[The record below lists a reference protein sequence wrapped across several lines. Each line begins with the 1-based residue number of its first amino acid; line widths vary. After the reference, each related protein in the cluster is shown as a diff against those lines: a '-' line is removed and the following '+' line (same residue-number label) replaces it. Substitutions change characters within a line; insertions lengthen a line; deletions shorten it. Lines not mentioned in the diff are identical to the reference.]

1 MNEEYIR
8 YWGLTQHPFLLA
20 PDGRMMCVT
29 GQYFECLER
38 LRYAVS
44 TNKGGALI
52 VSEEAGLGKTT
63 TLLRLIDEMREEHG
77 TNFRFA
83 YIDHPTLT
91 ANQLIEEI
99 TGFITGEMP
108 SGDKLKNLQRLK
120 ACLIQAKREG
130 GKSIIAIDEGQM
142 LCDSPE
148 VLQELRVL
156 INLTHNNEYLHTFV
170 LSGQKAL
177 WETLQGIPEF
187 WQRLPVRYYFTP
199 LRFEETRELVRY
211 RLNRAGLDVAR
222 EIFTDEA
229 IEAIHRQSKGLP
241 RTIIAISDLALLNG
255 FTDKSRKI
263 TFKEV
268 SKAIGAM
275 NGKGDS
281 LSYVM
286 QDRID
291 DRREAPIKPSDEEPM
306 RSPAEIIGS
315 VAVNLKSHRYTR
327 PVIMAAA
334 VIALILLGALGQKIL
349 SPSKAVVDTVPAAS
363 KTSES
368 KTVSPAVVPP
378 TPENKPQQVNPIDT
392 AETPSSGMGIN
403 VPKEGAPAQKAE
415 SQPKYVRAA
424 IVNIN
429 GATIRSAPY
438 SDSQRIVTIYKGEML
453 PIEDEATDHSGMK
466 WYKVL
471 LYNDR
476 EGWISDKVVVVT
488 TIKQ

>member
-1 MNEEYIR
+1 
-8 YWGLTQHPFLLA
+8 
-20 PDGRMMCVT
+20 
-29 GQYFECLER
+29 
-38 LRYAVS
+38 
-44 TNKGGALI
+44 
-52 VSEEAGLGKTT
+52 
-63 TLLRLIDEMREEHG
+63 
-77 TNFRFA
+77 
-83 YIDHPTLT
+83 
-91 ANQLIEEI
+91 
-99 TGFITGEMP
+99 
-108 SGDKLKNLQRLK
+108 
-120 ACLIQAKREG
+120 
-130 GKSIIAIDEGQM
+130 
-142 LCDSPE
+142 
-148 VLQELRVL
+148 
-156 INLTHNNEYLHTFV
+156 V

-177 WETLQGIPEF
+177 WETLQDIPEF

-199 LRFEETRELVRY
+199 LRFEETRELVRH
-211 RLNRAGLDVAR
+211 RLNKAGLDVAR

-241 RTIIAISDLALLNG
+241 RTIIAIADLSLLNG

-268 SKAIGAM
+268 SKAISSM

-291 DRREAPIKPSDEEPM
+291 DRREAPMKPSEEQPLK
-306 RSPAEIIGS
+306 SPAEIIGS
-315 VAVNLKSHRYTR
+315 VAVSLKTHRYTR
-327 PVIMAAA
+327 PVVTAAV
-334 VIALILLGALGQKIL
+334 VIALILLGALGQRL
-349 SPSKAVVDTVPAAS
+349 FSPSKALIDAVPAAS
-363 KTSES
+363 KTAES

-378 TPENKPQQVNPIDT
+378 ENKPQQVNPADT
-392 AETPSSGMGIN
+392 AETASSSTGIN
-403 VPKEGAPAQKAE
+403 APKESAPAQKEE
-415 SQPKYVRAA
+415 SPKYIRAA

-429 GATIRSAPY
+429 GAIIRSAPY

-476 EGWISDKVVVVT
+476 EGWISDRVVVVT